1 MGLFDVLANTVTGA
15 TQIVTGTAR
24 LVASP
29 ITGIVT
35 GEDDHADRACDQ
47 IDEGVHKIGKDTE

>member
-1 MGLFDVLANTVTGA
+1 MGIFDVLGNTATGLVQVA
-15 TQIVTGTAR
+15 TGTVR

-47 IDEGVHKIGKDTE
+47 IDEGVSKIGKDEE